1 MDKVAKQ
8 TKVRHYND
16 NYELYMWQIGGGK
29 EFVLN
34 WGELAI
40 HPKYL

>member
-8 TKVRHYND
+8 TEVRYYCN
-16 NYELYMWQIGGGK
+16 NYELYMWQIDGGK

-34 WGELAI
+34 WGGLT
-40 HPKYL
+40 PYSKYL

>member
-8 TKVRHYND
+8 TKVQSYCNNHG
-16 NYELYMWQIGGGK
+16 LYIWQIGGGK

-34 WGELAI
+34 WGDLRT
-40 HPKYL
+40 